1 MTAQSLIL
9 TKDVAVV
16 GSDLAI
22 TTPDNKSYTTGKK
35 IFHLDKNFPVAVMI
49 NGYIDFEDIS
59 LETLIGEFAKT
70 LDFENIKSIKQIKD
84 GFISY
89 LEKNTEHTSSD
100 EYLRWVLDSFK
111 ENIVEEINDYGFEDV
126 ISYKKRKELLP
137 FVKKYANFDSEFFDI
152 IPNDSKRK
160 YNQILWE
167 IFGYEL
173 SFEGSGVIFVGFD
186 EKNYYPSFFEINIFC
201 NDNGKL
207 IYEEVDSRENSREPL
222 IKVFAINEEAYSF
235 ITGVSSKFENEF
247 IDFIDES
254 NANIINNVKWYLK
267 KEKFD
272 EKTIEKIMDLVEIT
286 INDEY
291 NELTKNI
298 KNFKLKTLNSTSKS
312 LEYLPTQILCNLA
325 DYMIK
330 LTSLKQKLSLELE
343 TVSCET
349 DIAIITKVNNFKWV
363 NNKNIIF
370 K

>member
-22 TTPDNKSYTTGKK
+22 TTPDNKSYTTEKK
-35 IFHLDKNFPVAVMI
+35 IFCLDKNFPVAVMI

-70 LDFENIKSIKQIKD
+70 LDFDKIQSVKQIKN
-84 GFISY
+84 GFIHY
-89 LEKNTEHTSSD
+89 LEKNTEYTSSD
-100 EYLRWVLDSFK
+100 AYLRWILDSFK
-111 ENIVEEINDYGFEDV
+111 ETIVEEINEYGFEDV

-137 FVKKYANFDSEFFDI
+137 FVKKYDNFDSEFFDI

-167 IFGYEL
+167 IFCYEL

-207 IYEEVDSRENSREPL
+207 IYEEVDSRENCREPI

-235 ITGVSSKFENEF
+235 ITGVSSKFENCLKEY
-247 IDFIDES
+247 IQIS
-254 NANIINNVKWYLK
+254 NENIVNNIEWTLKNENINK
-267 KEKFD
+267 
-272 EKTIEKIMDLVEIT
+272 KTIEKLRNLIEFF
-286 INDEY
+286 INEEHT
-291 NELTKNI
+291 ELTKNI
-298 KNFKLKTLNSTSKS
+298 INFKLETLESTSKS
-312 LEYLPTQILCNLA
+312 LEYLPVQIICNLS
-325 DYMIK
+325 DYLIK
-330 LTSLKQKLSLELE
+330 LTSLKQKLSSELE

-349 DIAIITKVNNFKWV
+349 DIAIITKVNNFKWL

>member
-22 TTPDNKSYTTGKK
+22 TTPDNKSYTTGKN
-35 IFHLDKNFPVAVMI
+35 IFCLDKNFPVAVMI

-70 LDFENIKSIKQIKD
+70 LDFDNIHSVKQIKK
-84 GFISY
+84 GFIRY
-89 LEKNTEHTSSD
+89 LEKNTEYTSSD

-111 ENIVEEINDYGFEDV
+111 ENIVDEINEYGFKDV

-137 FVKKYANFDSEFFDI
+137 FIKEYENFDSEFFDI
-152 IPNDSKRK
+152 IPNVSKRK

-167 IFGYEL
+167 IFCYEL
-173 SFEGSGVIFVGFD
+173 SFEGSGMIFVGFD

-207 IYEEVDSRENSREPL
+207 IYEEVDFKENWREPL

-235 ITGVSSKFENEF
+235 ITGVSSRFENEL
-247 IDFIDES
+247 INFIDES
-254 NANIINNVKWYLK
+254 NANIMNNVKWYLK
-267 KEKFD
+267 NEKFD
-272 EKTIEKIMDLVEIT
+272 EKTIEKIMDIFEIT

-291 NELTKNI
+291 NELTKTI
-298 KNFKLKTLNSTSKS
+298 INFKLKTLNSTSKS

-325 DYMIK
+325 DYLIK
-330 LTSLKQKLSLELE
+330 LTSLKQKLSSELE
-343 TVSCET
+343 TVSSET
-349 DIAIITKVNNFKWV
+349 DIAIVTKVDNFKWTNYENV
-363 NNKNIIF
+363 TF